1 MMTSVCVVLRVVEW
15 YSYDVSFPTRVAS
28 DPGSVDGDKARG
40 LLGGWPRSP
49 KSSNVWEYYVLRVH
63 HASCRVPFPIGAT
76 TYTRPRVPSAPATIN
91 LHTMVLGLYI
101 RAHTHD
107 QPYPSRG
114 LPERNTDQG
123 RLSERSTI
131 LVPPTPRAH
140 GATRNHRQRLPSSER
155 REGLMFNPP
164 P

>member
-1 MMTSVCVVLRVVEW
+1 MTSVCVVLRVVEW

-63 HASCRVPFPIGAT
+63 HASCRVPFPIGTT

-101 RAHTHD
+101 RAHDHD
-107 QPYPSRG
+107 QPYPTRG
-114 LPERNTDQG
+114 LPEAT
-123 RLSERSTI
+123 
-131 LVPPTPRAH
+131 PTRGGYPSA
-140 GATRNHRQRLPSSER
+140 APSSFHRR
-155 REGLMFNPP
+155 REHTEPYAIIDNGYPP
-164 P
+164 RSDANA